1 MVLAP
6 HWGALSPGLFGT
18 RRRRAVSKPRILRLS
33 RPYDSV
39 EDYVANE
46 GWSISTKRMILIDQP
61 RLEKDTIVR
70 FEVSLTNKEKVIRA
84 EARVVGYQAPEDGR
98 PGGPKVR
105 FKRFGGT
112 TKSFIQRVVQEHGP
126 VPGLDTIYPSSP
138 AEAMASVH
146 PASADTE
153 ALDELASDP
162 EASSPEATSSPET
175 VSASDELPSDPD
187 AAADHEANHGPHAPP
202 SNGAAFVPQG
212 SSQALERLRE
222 HMHARADHHID
233 APPDR
238 ESLLAR
244 LRDRAR
250 SAAP

>member
-1 MVLAP
+1 V
-6 HWGALSPGLFGT
+6 T
-18 RRRRAVSKPRILRLS
+18 KPRILRLS

-39 EDYVANE
+39 EEYVANE

-61 RLEKDTIVR
+61 RLERDTIVR

-84 EARVVGYQAPEDGR
+84 EARVVGYQAPEAGR

-112 TKSFIQRVVQEHGP
+112 TKSFIQRVVAEHGP

-146 PASADTE
+146 PAEADAE
-153 ALDELASDP
+153 AHDEAPSDP
-162 EASSPEATSSPET
+162 EASSPEAVSS
-175 VSASDELPSDPD
+175 ADAALADEELTSDPRAT
-187 AAADHEANHGPHAPP
+187 AAEEANPAPRELQ
-202 SNGAAFVPQG
+202 SNGAGLVPQG
-212 SSQALERLRE
+212 SPQALERLRE
-222 HMHARADHHID
+222 HMQARAEHCID

-238 ESLLAR
+238 ESLLER
-244 LRDRAR
+244 LRERAR
-250 SAAP
+250 SVAP